1 MSLPSEDTGE
11 ACDTSPPA
19 FPGLLLGLNPV
30 LKLKSSI
37 FSARLATLTLEG
49 SLQMI
54 QQLIPNGSLFT
65 VFSMA
70 SLAPPSYS
78 SRC

>member
-1 MSLPSEDTGE
+1 MSFPSEDTGE
-11 ACDTSPPA
+11 ACDTSTPA
-19 FPGLLLGLNPV
+19 FPGLLLGLNPM

-37 FSARLATLTLEG
+37 FSPRLATLTLEA

-54 QQLIPNGSLFT
+54 QQLIPSGSLFT